1 MTTRS
6 SIGSSERPRDM
17 FSSILRPLAQ
27 AQTEGCGCG
36 GGCRAKAM
44 TRLNREGM
52 EACQAG
58 DFAGADRMLTQA
70 IGMARKAGVA
80 MYEAKMRNNLG
91 LVHLLASRP
100 DEARRE
106 FGAALDLV
114 AGKLGRENQLYKK
127 IEGNMSRTQA
137 A

>member
-17 FSSILRPLAQ
+17 FSGILKPMAQ
-27 AQTEGCGCG
+27 AQAQECGCG

-52 EACQAG
+52 QACQAG
-58 DFAGADRMLTQA
+58 DFSGAGELLTRA
-70 IGMARKAGVA
+70 IGMAHQAGVA

-91 LVHLLASRP
+91 LVHVLASRP
-100 DEARRE
+100 EEARRE

-114 AGKLGRENQLYKK
+114 AGKLGRENPLYKK
-127 IEGNMSRTQA
+127 IESNLNRSA
-137 A
+137 IS